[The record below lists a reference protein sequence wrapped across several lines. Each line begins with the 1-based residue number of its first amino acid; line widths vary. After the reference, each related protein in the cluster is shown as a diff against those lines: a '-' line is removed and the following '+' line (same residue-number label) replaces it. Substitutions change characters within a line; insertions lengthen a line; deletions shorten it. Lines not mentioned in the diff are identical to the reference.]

1 MAHTPGH
8 TGRPGSGGGGT
19 AAEKKAQWK
28 PYGGAPKYG
37 RKSGY
42 DLSGLGGLLSGRGNP
57 HDYTEEDLRRQEEY
71 DRKIWERSTP
81 NVNGVGG
88 GVTWD
93 RDTNTVSSAL
103 SEDNQSIYDDA
114 YKRQGMFG
122 GQVDYLASG
131 GWQEMQQKR
140 FEQMQ
145 AMYKDQDDEAAL
157 LRKESN
163 YNTGASLT
171 AQKMDEL
178 TERKLIDNRELGMLN
193 QSYGESQ
200 DLLDNNILRQDGYL
214 AQRSDLET
222 MANGLIKMP
231 TPDTQGNMA
240 NVSTASTRWADEL
253 NMKQL
258 KKAQTKNKL
267 WDSLLGGGSSL
278 FGV

>member
-1 MAHTPGH
+1 MAYSSLG
-8 TGRPGSGGGGT
+8 GQQAARAKAAGGYSNIGGSPST
-19 AAEKKAQWK
+19 
-28 PYGGAPKYG
+28 YG
-37 RKSGY
+37 RKKSGF
-42 DLSGLGGLLSGRGNP
+42 DLSGLGGLLSGRGGR
-57 HDYTEEDLRRQEEY
+57 DYTEEDLRRQEEY

-88 GVTWD
+88 SVTWD

-114 YKRQGMFG
+114 YRRQGMFG

-178 TERKLIDNRELGMLN
+178 TERKLIDNRELGMLT

-200 DLLDNNILRQDGYL
+200 DLLDNTILRQDGYL

-258 KKAQTKNKL
+258 KKAQGKSKL
-267 WDSLLGGGSSL
+267 WDSILGGGSSL